1 MATDPDREGEAI
13 AWHLKEAL
21 ELSDDDYQRVTFSE
35 ITDSAVHKAV
45 AQPRRLDM
53 QLVHA
58 QEARRALDR
67 MVGYLVSPLLSD
79 QLGMSLSAGRV
90 QSPAVRLVVDRERE
104 IQGFRETNHFGAR
117 VSFDGG
123 AWQAEWHTKPF
134 LQGDQK
140 YILDEALASRAAA
153 CRDFAVIAS
162 ETTTQAEAP
171 PKPFSTAL
179 LLQAASVTLKF
190 DPEVT
195 AKLAQKLFEQG
206 VITYIRTDSVNFSDE
221 AIAELRAH
229 AQQNGWAVPATPR
242 RFKAKSDAQEAHE
255 AIRPTHID
263 ATEAGETPDERALY
277 RLIWLRSMAS
287 QLADARYSVN
297 TVELQARAGS
307 ETFEFRAKGRTL
319 LDAGWRVLTAS
330 DAAEDPD
337 AGDGEDDAPADGK
350 VPKLDAGSAKRADS
364 GQLLK
369 KRTKPPT
376 RYTKATLIKK
386 LEACGIGRPATYPA
400 IMGNIMAKGY
410 LVEAKRFLQPS
421 KVGCE
426 LVDTLVKG
434 EFGFIELPFTKS
446 LEEDL
451 DGIAEGQRTYVA
463 VVREALGRLRREM
476 EAIGANGTL
485 APRHPCPKCGKPL
498 RRATKDGRSYW
509 YCTAFK
515 EGCETFMD
523 DRDGEPVERKTYP
536 CPECGNALHRYQKK
550 DKDGKPTKAFGW
562 FCTNKGCMT
571 FMDDEDGKPVEQ
583 TVHHCE
589 KCESELRRYQKK
601 DKDGKPTKAFG
612 WFCTNKECKSFY
624 DDYNGKPIKS
634 QACPKCKGELRRYQ
648 KKDKAGKLLKAFGWF
663 CTNRDCKTFMDD
675 KAGRPVKAPQKG

>member
-1 MATDPDREGEAI
+1 MKLLVVESPNKVKKIAGILGDGWIVEASVGHVRDLPHRELGIEGDGYELQYEYIPPKPIPGSPGKFFAGGEARVARIASKAAEAEVVYLATDPDREGEAI

-386 LEACGIGRPATYPA
+386 LEACGIGRPATYR
-400 IMGNIMAKGY
+400 G
-410 LVEAKRFLQPS
+410 S
-421 KVGCE
+421 KPE
-426 LVDTLVKG
+426 SSKFP
-434 EFGFIELPFTKS
+434 EN
-446 LEEDL
+446 
-451 DGIAEGQRTYVA
+451 A
-463 VVREALGRLRREM
+463 V
-476 EAIGANGTL
+476 N
-485 APRHPCPKCGKPL
+485 
-498 RRATKDGRSYW
+498 
-509 YCTAFK
+509 YC
-515 EGCETFMD
+515 
-523 DRDGEPVERKTYP
+523 
-536 CPECGNALHRYQKK
+536 L
-550 DKDGKPTKAFGW
+550 
-562 FCTNKGCMT
+562 
-571 FMDDEDGKPVEQ
+571 
-583 TVHHCE
+583 
-589 KCESELRRYQKK
+589 
-601 DKDGKPTKAFG
+601 
-612 WFCTNKECKSFY
+612 
-624 DDYNGKPIKS
+624 
-634 QACPKCKGELRRYQ
+634 
-648 KKDKAGKLLKAFGWF
+648 
-663 CTNRDCKTFMDD
+663 
-675 KAGRPVKAPQKG
+675 

>member
-1 MATDPDREGEAI
+1 
-13 AWHLKEAL
+13 
-21 ELSDDDYQRVTFSE
+21 
-35 ITDSAVHKAV
+35 
-45 AQPRRLDM
+45 
-53 QLVHA
+53 
-58 QEARRALDR
+58 
-67 MVGYLVSPLLSD
+67 
-79 QLGMSLSAGRV
+79 
-90 QSPAVRLVVDRERE
+90 
-104 IQGFRETNHFGAR
+104 
-117 VSFDGG
+117 
-123 AWQAEWHTKPF
+123 
-134 LQGDQK
+134 
-140 YILDEALASRAAA
+140 
-153 CRDFAVIAS
+153 
-162 ETTTQAEAP
+162 
-171 PKPFSTAL
+171 
-179 LLQAASVTLKF
+179 
-190 DPEVT
+190 
-195 AKLAQKLFEQG
+195 
-206 VITYIRTDSVNFSDE
+206 
-221 AIAELRAH
+221 
-229 AQQNGWAVPATPR
+229 
-242 RFKAKSDAQEAHE
+242 
-255 AIRPTHID
+255 
-263 ATEAGETPDERALY
+263 
-277 RLIWLRSMAS
+277 
-287 QLADARYSVN
+287 
-297 TVELQARAGS
+297 
-307 ETFEFRAKGRTL
+307 
-319 LDAGWRVLTAS
+319 
-330 DAAEDPD
+330 
-337 AGDGEDDAPADGK
+337 
-350 VPKLDAGSAKRADS
+350 
-364 GQLLK
+364 
-369 KRTKPPT
+369 
-376 RYTKATLIKK
+376 
-386 LEACGIGRPATYPA
+386 
-400 IMGNIMAKGY
+400 MGNIMAKGY